1 METVI
6 PCSDDFRHPDGTVV
20 TVRLL
25 PHLFFGDSGGSSY
38 PASSPLRCHSCMLH
52 FSGPPVF
59 IASSIQYHPVRGQT
73 TQMTIEVTGHYCSFG
88 CRNRALD
95 EMDGAQSETYRLNT
109 VRMDME
115 AFGLMPDYTIACPAP
130 RDLDVFGGNAYRV
143 ADLEAVRA
151 SCQVSAELA
160 RRVPSSIRWVYRL
173 RGVRETWFGKLE
185 GGEGRAAILDALWKD
200 TTGGAPEIRSGPASD
215 GGPDEGRPSDA
226 KDSEG
231 SPSEAKDS
239 SAGPWVLPA
248 RMHDPD
254 ALASFLEGQPGSP
267 RLAVDG
273 GRHLAVWPRLP
284 VGETRSVGTTPSG
297 APRSRRDPAPEGQG
311 DFRQSRAKESTH
323 PPLRCWWCA
332 GVVDPACPF
341 KVPHHRDLLNT
352 IHLEGWFDTPGCGLA
367 WLVSARRGLSPSRH
381 YERVGLCVWLFTSVL
396 GVPHRAR
403 PRMAPHRLELAEFGG
418 DLSREEFLAQERR
431 EDLFTS
437 LEEPPAVSRRMLG
450 NYTRPGVVC
459 DLTRLGSSTG
469 PVIMHGSE
477 ASVLRQR
484 GDAPGMFEE
493 LVREYKPPQAAPQQP
508 KRRTGL
514 VLAVGSGAGSAGSE
528 EQR

>member
-115 AFGLMPDYTIACPAP
+115 AFGLVPDYTIACPAP

-200 TTGGAPEIRSGPASD
+200 TTGGAPD
-215 GGPDEGRPSDA
+215 
-226 KDSEG
+226 
-231 SPSEAKDS
+231 

-284 VGETRSVGTTPSG
+284 AG
-297 APRSRRDPAPEGQG
+297 DPA
-311 DFRQSRAKESTH
+311 
-323 PPLRCWWCA
+323 LRCWWCA

-352 IHLEGWFDTPGCGLA
+352 VHLEGWFDTPGCGLA

-418 DLSREEFLAQERR
+418 DLSREEFIAQERR

-514 VLAVGSGAGSAGSE
+514 VLAVGSGAGGASGASGAGGASGSS
-528 EQR
+528 